1 MVVSGGPA
9 PYYWKPFENMPVPE
23 TTSAEALD
31 RYVVGKKIAASEG
44 PAWRDVQLSVFS
56 LPPVAR
62 VFTMPAVTEPFI
74 VWITSGEAEAQ
85 EREDNGPWVT
95 SRLKKGSL
103 FLTAAGAPY
112 DFRWRTLT
120 PEPFEVVLVLLSL
133 PLFNEALEDVFGA
146 NAEHA
151 YLRDVSGFEDP
162 QLIPLLQKLREE
174 AMRPSA
180 SRLFVRGIAQAIAI
194 HLARNHVALTE
205 ALRGETS
212 SLPGFKLRRITDW
225 MAEHMTEEFSLARLA
240 EQAGMSEFHFNRLF
254 KRATGVPPSQYQIK
268 LRMDAARRLLRETKK
283 SVITI
288 AIEVVTQIPATLRG
302 SSEKKPALHRL
313 TTGARGRIATCARS
327 ETGHLLQLFR
337 IASPL
342 HRDLGG
348 GGIDVTEIVRREF
361 D

>member
-1 MVVSGGPA
+1 
-9 PYYWKPFENMPVPE
+9 MPVPE

-31 RYVVGKKIAASEG
+31 RYVVGKKIAASKG

>member
-1 MVVSGGPA
+1 
-9 PYYWKPFENMPVPE
+9 MPVPE

-31 RYVVGKKIAASEG
+31 RYVVGKKIAASKG

-56 LPPVAR
+56 LPPIAR

-212 SLPGFKLRRITDW
+212 SLPGFKLRRITDR